1 MYKQL
6 FCTILVGLVLGWT
19 ATTTGQENVIV
30 NGEFDSGLDSWGL
43 YGGTGFS
50 VSVVQDAALS
60 GANAAFVDVTDAA
73 AATSIG
79 IAQGPLPLVQ
89 GETYPIGFTA
99 KADQNREM
107 VILIQLYDGS
117 TWTDLFL
124 TRAALT
130 TEPQEFVFEY
140 TYNRESAE
148 DHPDWSIDIYYML
161 KGAWWAMTGSDLN
174 SKVWIDRIHIGEPG
188 EAQVR
193 TKALGPDPE
202 DGAAIETPAYMLK
215 WLPGEFA
222 VSHNLYIGESFD
234 DVNEGNVNVFTTSAP
249 LARLGTGDEL
259 YPNGLIPGTTYYWRV
274 DEVNDVHP
282 DSPWKGD
289 VWSFLVRPWTA
300 WQPTPTDGAEL
311 VIPNQDLSW
320 EIGIGAL
327 FHTVYFGESFDD
339 VNDATTG
346 GFMITQT
353 TYDPETLE
361 ENKTYY
367 WRVDEFSQTGTH
379 KGDVWSFT
387 TVHEVPIGD
396 PDLIGWWTFD
406 EGEGI
411 TAVDQSGYGGHGA
424 IIGGPQRVD
433 GYYGQA
439 LDFTENGQYVNC
451 GTTPGQEI
459 TNDFTLAAWARLAP
473 ETAGV
478 YGGIAGKLT
487 DTTTYMGFAL
497 VRHSTNVFRLWVGD
511 GTTDL
516 AKSAVSSDALYMDTE
531 WHHVAGVRE
540 GQANTLYVDGVK
552 QAATTDTELVASPE
566 WFHIGRQYSH
576 MDDRYFRGTID
587 DVRLY
592 NKALT
597 DAELAE
603 VMRGDPHLAADP
615 EPGRGAMADI
625 RDLTALRWSPGDT
638 AASHDVYFGQ
648 DRDAVV
654 AADRDAP
661 EYQGNQGGTS
671 FSLAGLVEFAGG
683 NYYWRID
690 EVEADGTTIHQGDL
704 WRFTVLD
711 YLVVDDFESYT
722 NEVGQRVFEIWVD
735 GIGFTLPAPGNM
747 GNGTGAA
754 VGHDIWSVDSPYY
767 EGTIMETGDVH
778 GGGQAMPLY
787 YDNSV
792 SPFYS
797 EAERTWTVAQDWT
810 VTGADTLT
818 LYVRG
823 EADNGPAPL
832 YVAIE
837 DTAGR
842 VAVAPHAD
850 AAATTMEDWTE
861 WNVPFGDLTTAGI
874 SMTAIKKMYIGV
886 GSRTAPTPDGAG
898 VVYVDDIRVTK
909 PGP

>member
-1 MYKQL
+1 MRRQL
-6 FCTILVGLVLGWT
+6 FCWISLALVLGWT
-19 ATTTGQENVIV
+19 AAAVGQENVIV

-43 YGGTGFS
+43 YGGTGFV

-60 GANAAFVDVTDAA
+60 GANAAFIDITDAA
-73 AATSIG
+73 AASAIG

-99 KADQNREM
+99 KADRDREI
-107 VILIQLYDGS
+107 VILMQLNDSGVS
-117 TWTDLFL
+117 WTDIFIE
-124 TRAALT
+124 RASLT

-140 TYNRESAE
+140 THTRESTE
-148 DHPDWSIDIYYML
+148 DHPEWSFDIYFML
-161 KGAWWAMTGSDLN
+161 KGAYWAMSGSDLN
-174 SKVWIDRIHIGEPG
+174 SQVWIDRIHFGEP
-188 EAQVR
+188 EEVQVR
-193 TKALGPDPE
+193 TKAVGPDPE
-202 DGAAIETPAYMLK
+202 DGGAIETPWYMLK

-222 VSHNLYIGESFD
+222 VSHNLYIGENFD
-234 DVNEGNVNVFTTSAP
+234 DVNEGNVDVFATSAP
-249 LARLGTGDEL
+249 LATVGTGDDL
-259 YPNGLIPGTTYYWRV
+259 YPDGLIPGTTYYWRI
-274 DEVNDVHP
+274 DEVNDAHP

-300 WQPTPTDGAEL
+300 WQPTPADGAKL

-320 EIGIGAL
+320 EVGTGTL
-327 FHTVYFGESFDD
+327 FHTVYFGDNFDD

-353 TYDPETLE
+353 TYDPGTLE
-361 ENKTYY
+361 TDKTYY

-424 IIGGPQRVD
+424 IVGGPQRVD

-439 LDFTENGQYVNC
+439 LDFTASGQYVNC
-451 GTTPGQEI
+451 GDTAGQEI
-459 TNDFTLAAWARLAP
+459 TNDFTLAAWARMAP
-473 ETAGV
+473 ETTGV

-487 DTTTYMGFAL
+487 NTTTYMGFAL

-511 GTTDL
+511 ATTDL
-516 AKSAVSSDALYMDTE
+516 AKSAVSSDVLYMDAE

-540 GQANTLYVDGVK
+540 GQINSLYVDGVK
-552 QAATTDTELVASPE
+552 QAGTSETEFVASPE

-597 DAELAE
+597 DAELADA
-603 VMRGDPHLAADP
+603 MRGDPLMAADP
-615 EPGRGAMADI
+615 EPGRGALVDI
-625 RDLTALRWSPGDT
+625 RDLTTLRWSAGDT
-638 AASHDVYFGQ
+638 AASHDVYFGKN
-648 DRDAVV
+648 RDAVV
-654 AADRDAP
+654 AADRDAT
-661 EYQGNQGGTS
+661 EYQGNQPGTS
-671 FSLAGLVEFAGG
+671 FSVAGLVEFAGG

-690 EVEADGTTIHQGDL
+690 EVEADGTTIHQGDP
-704 WRFTVLD
+704 WKFTVLD
-711 YLVVDDFESYT
+711 FLVVDNFESYT
-722 NEVGQRVFEIWVD
+722 NEVGQRVFEVWVD
-735 GIGFTLPAPGNM
+735 GVGFTQPVDTP
-747 GNGTGAA
+747 GNGTGAL
-754 VGHDIWSVDSPYY
+754 VGHDIWSADSPYT
-767 EGTIMETGDVH
+767 TIVETGDVN
-778 GGGQAMPLY
+778 GGSQAMPLY
-787 YDNSV
+787 YSNSA

-797 EAERTWTVAQDWT
+797 EAERTWAAPQNWT

-842 VAVAPHAD
+842 VAVATHAD
-850 AAATTMEDWTE
+850 PAATTLDDWTE
-861 WNVPFGDLTTAGI
+861 WNVPFADLTAAGV
-874 SMTAIKKMYIGV
+874 SMTTVKKMYIGV
-886 GSRTAPTPDGAG
+886 GSRTAPTADGAG
-898 VVYVDDIRVTK
+898 VIYVDDIRVTK
-909 PGP
+909 PGQ